1 MRERERERERER
13 GYSSY
18 KLGNDNN
25 NVVAIFTVEAVPFRG
40 GMSLGLGGREIKG
53 EIMMMPLRKLVV
65 WTE

>member
-53 EIMMMPLRKLVV
+53 EIMYFALPNLLDN
-65 WTE
+65 